1 MPGVKWE
8 HGESPIA
15 TDIGELGYKVCGI
28 NYNVSN
34 SCPARRLAKVCFIL
48 STWLYHLKEVSF
60 RACFAI
66 KFGASTQI

>member
-34 SCPARRLAKVCFIL
+34 SCPARRLAKVCFY
-48 STWLYHLKEVSF
+48 TEHLAVSF
-60 RACFAI
+60 EGSQF
-66 KFGASTQI
+66 